1 MTNQDLIE
9 ISALLRG
16 ELPADE
22 AQSLQ
27 NRLDADPELMEI
39 YLLEKQQFEA
49 LDESQWPKATTAD
62 KDYKKFHKA
71 AQSDAVKN
79 LHQYLETREDT
90 PTKIIPLYQRTY
102 FKWVAAVAVIALVIS
117 GILLG
122 GQEDPQ
128 TLYAQY
134 LDMDDVPTLTVRS
147 ESDSIYGIL
156 ENQFQNGNYREF
168 LNNLKEYDTLPAN
181 ASLLLYE
188 GLANNELNNTP
199 KALATFDELIAS
211 DLIDAPRGHWFKALA
226 LLKSGAVTE
235 AKSVLEY
242 IVSNEL
248 YNADKAKELLSD
260 LP

>member
-1 MTNQDLIE
+1 MTNQDLKE

-16 ELPADE
+16 ELSAEE

-27 NRLDADPELMEI
+27 NRLEADPELMEN
-39 YLLEKQQFEA
+39 YLLEKQQFTA
-49 LDESQWPKATTAD
+49 LDESQWLKANTAD
-62 KDYKKFHKA
+62 KDFKKFHNA

-79 LHQYLETREDT
+79 LNQHLETRKHS
-90 PTKIIPLYQRTY
+90 PTKVVPLYQRTY

-122 GQEDPQ
+122 GQDDPQ

-134 LDMDDVPTLTVRS
+134 IDMDDVPTLTVRS
-147 ESDSIYGIL
+147 DRDSIYGIL
-156 ENQFQNGNYREF
+156 ENQFQNGNYQEF
-168 LNNLKEYDTLPAN
+168 LSNLKENDTLPAN

-188 GLANNELNNTP
+188 GLAYNELNDAP
-199 KALATFDELIAS
+199 KAIETFDELIAS
-211 DLIDAPRGHWFKALA
+211 DLIDAPRGYWFKALA
-226 LLKSGAVTE
+226 LIKSEDVNE
-235 AKSVLEY
+235 AKTVLEF
-242 IVSNEL
+242 IVNNNL